1 MEHNGNVHTGSLLR
15 HLKTEA
21 VWAHKKNVDNALTEE
36 KKGICEG
43 KSTAVLFG
51 SRI

>member
-1 MEHNGNVHTGSLLR
+1 MGMFTQGLSCGTC
-15 HLKTEA
+15 KTEA
-21 VWAHKKNVDNALTEE
+21 LWAHKKNVDNALTEE